1 MQRKII
7 FMAIGSF
14 LVGGGTGFLV
24 GRQVW
29 KKIFNKRLEEERAS
43 LEEVR
48 KEMLRTIEKKKE
60 EKEKVS
66 FSVDYDPLI
75 ARYEKHVI
83 DNNYVST
90 NPKEED
96 VDEIR
101 AISMYQYASDVNYE
115 KQTLTYYDEDDMLT
129 DENGEEIEPD
139 SVIMKNF
146 YSYFGEDMFGD
157 EDTIYVRNDK
167 LGTDFEVI
175 RSYLHVGDHPG
186 FDDED

>member
-1 MQRKII
+1 
-7 FMAIGSF
+7 
-14 LVGGGTGFLV
+14 
-24 GRQVW
+24 
-29 KKIFNKRLEEERAS
+29 
-43 LEEVR
+43 
-48 KEMLRTIEKKKE
+48 MLANIEKRKE
-60 EKEKVS
+60 EKDKVS
-66 FSVDYDPLI
+66 FSADYDPLI
-75 ARYEKHVI
+75 ARYEKDV
-83 DNNYVST
+83 VSNKYIST
-90 NPKEED
+90 SPKEED

-101 AISMYQYASDVNYE
+101 AISMYQYASDANYE

-129 DENGEEIEPD
+129 DENGEEIEPE

-146 YSYFGEDMFGD
+146 YSYFGGDMFGD